1 MILAA
6 AMSVEADQEWLR
18 QALAGNDGV
27 VRSGPLDAGRLI
39 AAGRTAIFD
48 RVVGDWAACLGR
60 ETGHDGSFA
69 VVALGGTGRQE
80 VCPCSDLDYAVL
92 LAGEIENHPLLAE
105 IQRQTLHSDEFE
117 RLHGFEFQP
126 YPFDLESVTA
136 FDDIRQLNSFLDM
149 RAIHDPG
156 GLAPRFRSRIAETF
170 DPFEHFLHLRSF
182 WISQWERAADQAERL
197 DRFDIKNDGLRLF
210 LAAVWLLGGK
220 DFRHSHEVYATLD
233 PRVLHAYGLLLR
245 VRQFIHL
252 RCRNDGK
259 RRTQLPDG
267 RHAEDV
273 LGFDDFVS
281 FGDMLDESAGEER
294 RFGFS
299 NEVRA
304 RLLAARR
311 QVAVFAKGV
320 IGQELRS
327 GRAVASNNPHAFGA
341 GGLRAATRM
350 EEGIE
355 DTGGPPVPHLG
366 EEDEDTGEPPVPH
379 LWSSNRDKS
388 RTALALLA
396 AAQHYDLPIDPSEL
410 QGVFRDAGDWLEP
423 VPELGD
429 LFYERGS
436 LAGSFT
442 FLAQIPGAEERLF
455 PGYGRFEASLDER
468 VMTERKSLRGA
479 LANAKLRALE
489 SWVAE
494 GRKRLDEAVSGTRLK
509 DLDREGVSIMIEA
522 AQLDPDPLAAVKLA
536 LKTKRLPLTAD
547 DAAARR
553 DPKLPLLERFASGFS
568 EIPLD
573 NYYRPYIESCGL
585 PQELIG
591 LTEFLIRERR
601 TLKRLAEIGLSD
613 ARLVQYLAEM
623 CGDEQRLRALF
634 VFTHADRAEWESE
647 DQEPAR
653 WFSIREL
660 YFKAM
665 LSFRPPSASG
675 KSLIEAGFSEE
686 DLEVLQ
692 GFGTN
697 LVGGAYRRHALR
709 FASRL
714 IRLAEDPAYD
724 DPKAAVIRDGGSL
737 ILGVA
742 SRDFRGLAAIITG
755 SLLTEGIGLAQ
766 AHLFSSARHSLALD
780 FFHLVGNPGP
790 DALAGLPAR
799 IEDSIRRRVFHPGDA
814 AAVGGSL
821 ENGGERSLEEWR
833 PGLFCLRFA
842 TREPKPVGAIIHALV
857 QTVFRDL
864 RGNVHALKANT
875 ARGGTFV
882 SVYHSMPPEVSLDEA
897 RNILARL

>member
-1 MILAA
+1 
-6 AMSVEADQEWLR
+6 MSEEEDQQWLR
-18 QALAGNDGV
+18 HALAGNDAA
-27 VRSGPLDAGRLI
+27 VRSGAL
-39 AAGRTAIFD
+39 AAGRAIAADRTAIYD
-48 RVVGDWAACLGR
+48 RVVGEWAARLGR

-92 LAGEIENHPLLAE
+92 LAGEIETHPLLAE
-105 IQRQTLHSDEFE
+105 IQRQTLHSSEFE

-136 FDDIRQLNSFLDM
+136 FADLRQLNSFLDL

-156 GLAPRFRSRIAETF
+156 GLAPRFRTRIAETF

-182 WISQWERAADQAERL
+182 WISQWELAAAQAERL
-197 DRFDIKNDGLRLF
+197 DRFDIKNEGLRLF

-220 DFRHSHEVYATLD
+220 DFRHSHEVYATLE
-233 PRVLHAYGLLLR
+233 PRVLEAYALLLR

-252 RCRNDGK
+252 RCLNDGK
-259 RRTQLPDG
+259 QRTQLPDG

-273 LGFDDFVS
+273 LEFEDFVS
-281 FGDMLDESAGEER
+281 FGDMLDETADEGR
-294 RFGFS
+294 RFGFT

-311 QVAVFAKGV
+311 EVAVFAKGV
-320 IGQELRS
+320 IGQELRI
-327 GRAVASNNPHAFGA
+327 GRAVAPHSPHAFGA
-341 GGLRAATRM
+341 GGLRTETPPQWAT
-350 EEGIE
+350 
-355 DTGGPPVPHLG
+355 D
-366 EEDEDTGEPPVPH
+366 
-379 LWSSNRDKS
+379 RDKS
-388 RTALALLA
+388 RAALALLA
-396 AAQHYDLPIDPSEL
+396 AAQHYELPIDPCEL
-410 QGVFRDAGDWLEP
+410 QGVFKDAGNWLEP

-429 LFYERGS
+429 LFYEQGS

-455 PGYGRFEASLDER
+455 PGYERFEASLDER

-479 LANAKLRALE
+479 LANAKIHALE
-489 SWVAE
+489 TWVAE
-494 GRKRLDEAVSGTRLK
+494 GRKRLDEAVSGARLK

-522 AQLDPDPLAAVKLA
+522 AQLDPDPLVAVKLA

-547 DAAARR
+547 DAAARVN
-553 DPKLPLLERFASGFS
+553 PSLPLLDRFASGFS
-568 EIPLD
+568 EVPLD
-573 NYYRPYIESCGL
+573 AYYHPYVEACGL
-585 PQELIG
+585 PQELLA

-601 TLKRLAEIGLSD
+601 TLKRLAEVGLSD
-613 ARLVQYLAEM
+613 AGLVTSLADL

-647 DQEPAR
+647 RQEPAR

-660 YFKAM
+660 YYKAM
-665 LSFRPPSASG
+665 LGFRPASASG
-675 KSLIEAGFSEE
+675 KSLLEAGFSQD
-686 DLEVLQ
+686 DLEVLH
-692 GFGTN
+692 GFGSN

-714 IRLAEDPAYD
+714 IRMAADPAYD
-724 DPKAAVIRDGGSL
+724 EPKAAVIRDGGSL

-742 SRDFRGLAAIITG
+742 CRDFRGLAAIITG

-780 FFHLVGNPGP
+780 FFHLGDHPGP
-790 DALAGLPAR
+790 DALAELPAR
-799 IEDSIRRRVFHPGDA
+799 VEEAIRRRIFHPGHA
-814 AAVGGSL
+814 AAGGQAL
-821 ENGGERSLEEWR
+821 ENGGERSLDEWR

-842 TREPKPVGAIIHALV
+842 TREPMPVGAIIHALV

-875 ARGGTFV
+875 ARGSTFV
-882 SVYHSMPPEVSLDEA
+882 SVYHSMPAEVSVEEA
-897 RNILARL
+897 RKILERL

>member
-1 MILAA
+1 
-6 AMSVEADQEWLR
+6 MSEEEDQQWLR
-18 QALAGNDGV
+18 HALAGNDAA
-27 VRSGPLDAGRLI
+27 VRSGAL
-39 AAGRTAIFD
+39 AAGRAIAADRTAIYD
-48 RVVGDWAACLGR
+48 RVVGEWAARLGR

-92 LAGEIENHPLLAE
+92 LAGEIETHPLLAE
-105 IQRQTLHSDEFE
+105 IQRQTLHSSEFE

-136 FDDIRQLNSFLDM
+136 FDDLRQLNSFLDM

-156 GLAPRFRSRIAETF
+156 GLAPRFRTRIAETF

-182 WISQWERAADQAERL
+182 WTSQWELAAAKAERL
-197 DRFDIKNDGLRLF
+197 DHFDIKNEGLRLF

-233 PRVLHAYGLLLR
+233 PRVLEAYALLLR
-245 VRQFIHL
+245 VRQVIHL
-252 RCRNDGK
+252 RCLNDGK

-273 LGFDDFVS
+273 LTFGDFVS
-281 FGDMLDESAGEER
+281 FGDMLDETADEAR

-311 QVAVFAKGV
+311 KVAVFAKGV
-320 IGQELRS
+320 IGQELRI
-327 GRAVASNNPHAFGA
+327 GRAVASNSQHAFGA
-341 GGLRAATRM
+341 GGLRSAT
-350 EEGIE
+350 
-355 DTGGPPVPHLG
+355 PPPWATDH
-366 EEDEDTGEPPVPH
+366 
-379 LWSSNRDKS
+379 DKS

-396 AAQHYDLPIDPSEL
+396 AAQRYELPIDPCEL
-410 QGVFRDAGDWLEP
+410 QGVFQDAGDWLEL

-442 FLAQIPGAEERLF
+442 FLAQLPGAEERLF

-479 LANAKLRALE
+479 LANAKIHALE

-509 DLDREGVSIMIEA
+509 DLDREGVSIIIEA
-522 AQLDPDPLAAVKLA
+522 AQLDPDPLVAVKLA
-536 LKTKRLPLTAD
+536 LKTKRLPLTPE

-553 DPKLPLLERFASGFS
+553 DPSLPLLERFASGFS

-573 NYYRPYIESCGL
+573 AYYRSYVESCGL

-601 TLKRLAEIGLSD
+601 TLKRLAEVGMSD
-613 ARLVQYLAEM
+613 ADLVKTLADL

-647 DQEPAR
+647 NQEPAR

-660 YFKAM
+660 YYKAM
-665 LSFRPPSASG
+665 LGFRPASASG
-675 KSLIEAGFSEE
+675 KSLLEAGFSED
-686 DLEVLQ
+686 DLEVLH
-692 GFGTN
+692 GFGSN

-714 IRLAEDPAYD
+714 IRLAADPTYD
-724 DPKAAVIRDGGSL
+724 EPKAAVIRDGGSL

-755 SLLTEGIGLAQ
+755 SLLTEGIGLTQ
-766 AHLFSSARHSLALD
+766 AHLFSSSRNSLALD
-780 FFHLVGNPGP
+780 FFHLGGHPGP
-790 DALAGLPAR
+790 DALAELPAHV
-799 IEDSIRRRVFHPGDA
+799 EDAIRQRVFHPGDA
-814 AAVGGSL
+814 AAGGGSS
-821 ENGGERSLEEWR
+821 ENSGERSLEEWR

-842 TREPKPVGAIIHALV
+842 TREQKPVGAIIHALV
-857 QTVFRDL
+857 QTVYRDL

-875 ARGGTFV
+875 ARGSTFV
-882 SVYHSMPPEVSLDEA
+882 SVYHSMPAEVSADEA
-897 RNILARL
+897 RTILARL

>member
-1 MILAA
+1 MNGEQNRQWLRHVLAA
-6 AMSVEADQEWLR
+6 NNAAVR
-18 QALAGNDGV
+18 NGALDDG
-27 VRSGPLDAGRLI
+27 RMI
-39 AAGRTAIFD
+39 ASERTAIYD
-48 RVVGDWAACLGR
+48 LVIGKWAERLGQA
-60 ETGHDGSFA
+60 TGHDGTFA

-92 LAGEIENHPLLAE
+92 LAGEIDNHPLLGE
-105 IQRQTLHSDEFE
+105 IQQQTMHSDDFE
-117 RLHGFEFQP
+117 RLHGFGFQP

-136 FDDIRQLNSFLDM
+136 FDDLRQLNSFLDM

-156 GLAPRFRSRIAETF
+156 GLAPRFRTRIAETF

-182 WISQWERAADQAERL
+182 WISQWERAAAQAERL

-210 LAAVWLLGGK
+210 LAAIWLLGGK

-233 PRVLHAYGLLLR
+233 PRVLEAYGLLLR

-252 RCRNDGK
+252 RCLNDGK

-273 LGFDDFVS
+273 LEFEDFVS
-281 FGDMLDESAGEER
+281 FGDMLDETADEGQ

-311 QVAVFAKGV
+311 KVAVFAKGV
-320 IGQELRS
+320 IGQELRI
-327 GRAVASNNPHAFGA
+327 GRRVAPHNPHAFGA
-341 GGLRAATRM
+341 GGLRTASQQVGHGRPARAWN
-350 EEGIE
+350 EQQNEGMA
-355 DTGGPPVPHLG
+355 
-366 EEDEDTGEPPVPH
+366 EPPVLPQFT
-379 LWSSNRDKS
+379 SDRDKS

-396 AAQHYDLPIDPSEL
+396 AAQHYELPIDPCEL
-410 QGVFRDAGDWLEP
+410 QGVFQDAGDWLEP

-455 PGYGRFEASLDER
+455 PGYGRFEASLDDR
-468 VMTERKSLRGA
+468 VMTERRSLRGA
-479 LANAKLRALE
+479 LANAKIQALE
-489 SWVAE
+489 TWVAE
-494 GRKRLDEAVSGTRLK
+494 GRKQLDEAVSGTRLK
-509 DLDREGVSIMIEA
+509 DLDREGVSIIIEA
-522 AQLDPDPLAAVKLA
+522 AQLDPDSLVAVKLA
-536 LKTKRLPLTAD
+536 LKTKRLPLTSD
-547 DAAARR
+547 DAIARR
-553 DPKLPLLERFASGFS
+553 NPSLPLLERFASGFS

-573 NYYRPYIESCGL
+573 AYYRPYVESCGL
-585 PQELIG
+585 SLELIE

-601 TLKRLAEIGLSD
+601 TLKRLAEVGMADAGL
-613 ARLVQYLAEM
+613 VKTLAHL
-623 CGDEQRLRALF
+623 CGDEQRLRTLF

-647 DQEPAR
+647 LQEPAR

-665 LSFRPPSASG
+665 LNFRPASGSG
-675 KSLIEAGFSEE
+675 KSLLESGLAEE

-692 GFGTN
+692 SFGAYLTD
-697 LVGGAYRRHALR
+697 GAYRRHALR
-709 FASRL
+709 FAPRL
-714 IRLAEDPAYD
+714 IRLAADPAYD
-724 DPKAAVIRDGGSL
+724 EPKAAVIRDGGSL

-755 SLLTEGIGLAQ
+755 SLLAQGIELVQ
-766 AHLFSSARHSLALD
+766 AHLFSSSKHSLALD
-780 FFHLVGNPGP
+780 FFHLGGHPGP
-790 DALAGLPAR
+790 DALAELPAR
-799 IEDSIRRRVFHPGDA
+799 VEDAIRRRIFHPDDTAAGD
-814 AAVGGSL
+814 GPL

-833 PGLFCLRFA
+833 PGLYCLRFA
-842 TREPKPVGAIIHALV
+842 TRKPKPVGAIIHALV

-864 RGNVHALKANT
+864 RGNVHALKATT
-875 ARGGTFV
+875 ARGSTFV
-882 SVYHSMPPEVSLDEA
+882 TVYHSMPPDVSVNEA
-897 RNILARL
+897 RKILARL

>member
-1 MILAA
+1 MCEEEDQRGLRRALAA
-6 AMSVEADQEWLR
+6 
-18 QALAGNDGV
+18 NDAA
-27 VRSGPLDAGRLI
+27 VRGGALDAGRII
-39 AAGRTAIFD
+39 AAERTAIYD
-48 RVVGDWAACLGR
+48 RVVGAWAARLGR
-60 ETGHDGSFA
+60 QTGHDGSFA

-92 LAGEIENHPLLAE
+92 LAGEIDNHPLLAE
-105 IQRQTLHSDEFE
+105 IQRQTLHSGEFE

-136 FDDIRQLNSFLDM
+136 FTDPRQLNSFLDM
-149 RAIHDPG
+149 RAIHDPA
-156 GLAPRFRSRIAETF
+156 GLAPRFKSRIAETF

-182 WISQWERAADQAERL
+182 WTSHWELAAAQAERL

-220 DFRHSHEVYATLD
+220 DFSHSHAVYATLE
-233 PRVLHAYGLLLR
+233 PRVLDAYGLLLR

-252 RCRNDGK
+252 RCLSDGR

-273 LGFDDFVS
+273 LEFEDFVS
-281 FGDMLDESAGEER
+281 FGGMLDETADEAR

-311 QVAVFAKGV
+311 EVAVFAKGV
-320 IGQELRS
+320 IGQELRI
-327 GRAVASNNPHAFGA
+327 GRDVGPDSPHAFGA
-341 GGLRAATRM
+341 GGLRTTAQKA
-350 EEGIE
+350 
-355 DTGGPPVPHLG
+355 GPGRPARAGNEPQNHA
-366 EEDEDTGEPPVPH
+366 TGEPPVPD
-379 LWSSNRDKS
+379 LSASNHAKS
-388 RTALALLA
+388 RAALALLA

-410 QGVFRDAGDWLEP
+410 QGVFHHAGAWLEP
-423 VPELGD
+423 VPELAD
-429 LFYERGS
+429 LLYERGS

-479 LANAKLRALE
+479 LANAKIQALE
-489 SWVAE
+489 NWVAE

-509 DLDREGVSIMIEA
+509 DLDREGISIMIEA

-547 DAAARR
+547 DAAARS
-553 DPKLPLLERFASGFS
+553 DPSLPLLDRFASGFS
-568 EIPLD
+568 EVPLES
-573 NYYRPYIESCGL
+573 YYRPYLDACGL
-585 PQELIG
+585 PQELLD
-591 LTEFLIRERR
+591 LTEFLVRERR
-601 TLKRLAEIGLSD
+601 ALKRLAEVGLSD
-613 ARLVQYLAEM
+613 ARLVRSLTDL

-647 DQEPAR
+647 HQEPAR

-660 YFKAM
+660 YYKAM
-665 LSFRPPSASG
+665 QGFRPASATG
-675 KSLIEAGFSEE
+675 NPLLEAGFSPD
-686 DLEVLQ
+686 DLDVLH
-692 GFGTN
+692 GFGAN

-714 IRLAEDPAYD
+714 IRLAADPAYD
-724 DPKAAVIRDGGSL
+724 EPKAAVIRDGGSL

-742 SRDFRGLAAIITG
+742 SRDFRGLATIITG
-755 SLLTEGIGLAQ
+755 ALLSEGIDLAQ
-766 AHLFSSARHSLALD
+766 AHLFSSTRHALALD
-780 FFHLVGNPGP
+780 FFHLGEQRGP
-790 DALAGLPAR
+790 EALAELPAR
-799 IEDSIRRRVFHPGDA
+799 VEEAIRRRVFHPGDTA
-814 AAVGGSL
+814 AGGGAL
-821 ENGGERSLEEWR
+821 ANGAERSLEEWR

-842 TREPKPVGAIIHALV
+842 TRESKPVGAIIHALV
-857 QTVFRDL
+857 QTVYRDL
-864 RGNVHALKANT
+864 RGNVYALKANT
-875 ARGGTFV
+875 ARGSTFV
-882 SVYHSMPPEVSLDEA
+882 SVYHSMPPAVTLTD
-897 RNILARL
+897 ARLILQRF